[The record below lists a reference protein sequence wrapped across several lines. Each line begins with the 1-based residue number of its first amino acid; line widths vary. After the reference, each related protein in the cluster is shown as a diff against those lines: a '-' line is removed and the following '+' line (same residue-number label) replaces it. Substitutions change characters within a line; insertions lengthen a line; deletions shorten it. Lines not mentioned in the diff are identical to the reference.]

1 MADSLFDIIARKDFD
16 EPPEI
21 RAIKQYVA
29 DHFQEAV
36 EVIVR
41 ERDILVTANSA
52 ALAGTLRFHARQLQ
66 RAAKTDKRIML
77 RIR

>member
-1 MADSLFDIIARKDFD
+1 MADSLFNIIARKDFD

-29 DHFQEAV
+29 DRFNEAV

-41 ERDILVTANSA
+41 ERDIIITAPGA
-52 ALAGTLRFHARQLQ
+52 ALAGTLRFHVRHLQ
-66 RAAKTDKRIML
+66 RAAQTDKRITL